1 MDSPL
6 TWMLV
11 PLAVLAAG
19 AATAAPLPAPS
30 PLEAEVQAWHD
41 KRLKNLTAEEGWLS
55 LVGLYW
61 LEPGKNT
68 AGSAEDN
75 QVVFPSNA
83 PARLGTFTLENGKV
97 RLELAKGV
105 TASLQGKPFTGG
117 VLQSDLEGTPDTVHL
132 GSIRF
137 HVIQRGEK
145 FGVRAKDPQ
154 AQARQ
159 QFHGIP
165 RYPVSPRWKVE
176 AKFVP
181 FPEPKKIAVPTVMG
195 TVEEMTAYGE
205 LVFTLEGKEHRLQPV
220 QETPEDQL
228 FVIFADPTN
237 KKDTYGAGRFLYADP
252 PKNGKATLDF
262 NRSYNPPCAFSAFA
276 TCPLPPRENRLKVAI
291 EAGEKRY
298 GDH

>member
-6 TWMLV
+6 TWMWV
-11 PLAVLAAG
+11 PLAILAAG
-19 AATAAPLPAPS
+19 AAIAAPVPAPA
-30 PLEAEVQAWHD
+30 PLEAEIQAWHD

-68 AGSAEDN
+68 AGSAEDS
-75 QVVFPSNA
+75 QVVFPLNA

-97 RLELAKGV
+97 RLEMAKGV
-105 TASLQGKPFTGG
+105 AATLKGKQFTGG
-117 VLQSDLEGTPDTVHL
+117 VLKSDLEGEADTVHV

-137 HVIQRGEK
+137 HLIQRGEK
-145 FGVRAKDPQ
+145 FGIRAKDPQ
-154 AQARQ
+154 AKARA

-165 RYPVSPRWKVE
+165 RYPVAARWKVE

-181 FPEPKKIAVPTVMG
+181 FAEPKKIAVPTVMG
-195 TVEEMTAYGE
+195 TVEELTAYGE
-205 LVFTLEGKEHRLQPV
+205 LVFSLDGQEHRLQPV
-220 QETPEDQL
+220 QDTPAEKL

-237 KKDTYGAGRFLYADP
+237 KKDSYGAGRFLYADP
-252 PKNGKATLDF
+252 PKNGKTTLDF